1 MPVLV
6 TKMEQAPPDF
16 SQISGFYGPGAW
28 AAWVITMVASWV
40 PVMQGDHTHNLHFIG
55 YALYTNWAAI
65 DFIRQVNRDPGD
77 NSDCSAAKQ
86 ARLENTIA
94 SIAVMNVGTCQA
106 VGQMLVYIYL
116 VAHKSTPSRHL
127 SAVRRMHLS
136 VGATLPLCI
145 MCFSSLSYYELDINV
160 LMCAILGLCI
170 VAMFTAGVAGYA
182 LGDLLSPGPDF
193 SFITFNFYI
202 VMMVC
207 VGMLHAVFSYTTG
220 RAAHVAYLRCML
232 PSPRCYFVPCAPQRI
247 GEWDQAFTL
256 LVALVFFLYEFGV
269 GMFRL
274 VRSGAAVLVRTL
286 RTPILQMAGHRS
298 R

>member
-1 MPVLV
+1 MPVIV

-28 AAWVITMVASWV
+28 AAWIITMVASWI
-40 PVMQGDHTHNLHFIG
+40 PVIQGDYTHNLHFIG

-106 VGQMLVYIYL
+106 VGQMLVYIYI
-116 VAHKSTPSRHL
+116 VEYKSTRNQRL
-127 SAVRRMHLS
+127 SAVRRMYLS
-136 VGATLPLCI
+136 VGSILPLCMI
-145 MCFSSLSYYELDINV
+145 CFGSLSYYELEIGV
-160 LMCAILGLCI
+160 SICLVFGILI
-170 VAMFTAGVAGYA
+170 VACVAASVAAHA
-182 LGDLLSPGPDF
+182 LGGHSSPRSIPPH
-193 SFITFNFYI
+193 ITFHIYLVI
-202 VMMVC
+202 
-207 VGMLHAVFSYTTG
+207 MLVVVILSTLPNYTRWRGT
-220 RAAHVAYLRCML
+220 HEVYLECML
-232 PSPRCYFVPCAPQRI
+232 PGARCYFVPCAPQSI

-256 LVALVFFLYEFGV
+256 LVALVFFLYEFGA

-274 VRSGAAVLVRTL
+274 VRSGAAVLVKPL